1 MEENPASE
9 AQALHGGA
17 PLVINEPFTPLF
29 GFESSFWSY
38 PRSALCRLSIH
49 VPPSVRLYIIILLP
63 SLVQLVVRLPLRLTS
78 LLNSL
83 THLHMEEPISKRLEW
98 DGPPED
104 QAVSG
109 SVVEFAF
116 GLDENSYLATSYP
129 HRPHL
134 ADKRDVRT
142 IAVSEPSWSGAV
154 IPLTTC

>member
-1 MEENPASE
+1 
-9 AQALHGGA
+9 
-17 PLVINEPFTPLF
+17 
-29 GFESSFWSY
+29 
-38 PRSALCRLSIH
+38 
-49 VPPSVRLYIIILLP
+49 
-63 SLVQLVVRLPLRLTS
+63 
-78 LLNSL
+78 
-83 THLHMEEPISKRLEW
+83 MEEPVSKRLEW

-142 IAVSEPSWSGAV
+142 IAVSESSWSGAV
-154 IPLTTC
+154 IPLATC